1 MLDNKYY
8 AIILY
13 LISIS
18 AGFAQSKPEKLFIG
32 VPETS
37 KNTHAILRYSNTT
50 YEIKSTQKLIAN
62 YDYAITILDN
72 GGRQY
77 ANIVIPYDNHSSV
90 SNISIYI
97 YDQFGQKI
105 EKVADRDLQDIPYTS
120 SNLFDDLRLIYY
132 KGLQKKLPITIYVS
146 YKKIYTD
153 FFHLP
158 TWDPQEGLDVMLEKA
173 SLKIINEAEIPYR
186 YYSKNFPDSTLIFS
200 ENGNTKSWEVKNLES
215 FEKEQYGPKRWDQ
228 IPSIVFPMD
237 EFQMEGYEGSLK
249 SWDGLAKWRL
259 QLKKGLLE
267 LQPETISLMKEMTD
281 TIPDLKEKAK
291 IIYKWMQKE
300 TRYESIQLGVGG
312 WKPFS
317 AQFVDEKKYGDC
329 KALTNYMQAL
339 LNTVNIDSYYSPIQA
354 GSNDNPI
361 DKNKVY
367 NQFNHIILCIP
378 FEGDTTWLECTS
390 NSAPFGYLGGFTD
403 DRYALV
409 ASENNSQLVKTP
421 KYSAEEN
428 LLQRNSEIK
437 VNEEGGFNGHI
448 QAEFHN
454 VQSEKR
460 WFQKNENLR
469 DQMDHLYKI
478 VDVKGFHIDDLKY
491 TFIDEKHPIVYESI
505 DFIARQVARLTNSK
519 ILLPL
524 YYLNPKPDRL
534 KKDENRRFEIIQ
546 KRGSTSIDTIVYQIP
561 ENYQVH
567 SLSDTSI
574 FDTDF
579 GYYESKSWMEDNLIY
594 YYRKEIV
601 HDGRFPPERWEDF
614 RNYKNAVR
622 KADKA
627 TAVLEKISQ

>member
-1 MLDNKYY
+1 M
-8 AIILY
+8 
-13 LISIS
+13 
-18 AGFAQSKPEKLFIG
+18 GFTQSKPSELFIG

-37 KNTHAILRYSNTT
+37 KHTHAILRYSNTT
-50 YEIKSTQKLIAN
+50 YELNSIHEIIAK

-72 GGRQY
+72 GGR
-77 ANIVIPYDNHSSV
+77 NHSEIVLPYDNFSKI
-90 SNISIYI
+90 SNISVFI
-97 YDQFGQKI
+97 YDQFGQLI
-105 EKVADRDLQDIPYTS
+105 EKVPERDMEDIPYS
-120 SNLFDDLRLIYY
+120 SSHLFDDLRLIYY
-132 KGLQKKLPITIYVS
+132 KGLKKKLPITIYVS
-146 YKKIYTD
+146 YKKTYTD
-153 FFHLP
+153 FFHMP
-158 TWDPQEGLDVMLEKA
+158 EWIPQKGQDIMLEKA
-173 SLKIINEAEIPYR
+173 SLKIINNAELPYR
-186 YYSKNFPDSTLIFS
+186 HYAKNLPDSTLSFS
-200 ENGNTKSWEVKNLES
+200 EEGNIKKWELEGLKA
-215 FEKEQYGPKRWDQ
+215 FELEKYGPDKWDQ
-228 IPSIVFPMD
+228 LPSIVFPMD
-237 EFQMEGYEGSLK
+237 EFQMEGYKGSFK
-249 SWDGLAKWRL
+249 SWKDMADFDLT
-259 QLKKGLLE
+259 LKEGLLY
-267 LQPETISLMKEMTD
+267 LKPETIAFIKSMTD
-281 TIPDLKEKAK
+281 SIDNPKEKAE

-300 TRYESIQLGVGG
+300 TRYESVQLGVGG

-317 AQFVDEKKYGDC
+317 AEFVDEKKYGDC

-367 NQFNHIILCIP
+367 NQFNHIILCVP
-378 FEGDTTWLECTS
+378 FDSDTTWLECTS
-390 NSAPFGYLGGFTD
+390 NSAPFGYLGDFTD

-428 LLQRNSEIK
+428 LLQRKSEIK
-437 VNEEGGFNGHI
+437 VNEEGGFSGYI

-454 VQSEKR
+454 IQSEKR
-460 WFQKNENLR
+460 WFQKEENLQ
-469 DQMDHLYKI
+469 DQMDHLYQL
-478 VDVKGFHIDDLKY
+478 VDVKGFHINDLRY
-491 TFIDEKHPIVYESI
+491 EFIDQKHPIVYENI
-505 DFIARQVARLTNSK
+505 DFDARQVARLTNSK

-561 ENYQVH
+561 ENYQIH
-567 SLSDTSI
+567 SLSDSTI
-574 FDTDF
+574 LNTDF
-579 GYYESKSWMEDNLIY
+579 GYYETNSWIKDDLIY

-601 HDGRFPPERWEDF
+601 RDGRFPPERWEDF